1 MRSADMNNVAQINPS
16 IVYEPSQTTHWK
28 HLFPNKTMLLGSHN
42 LNEGEELVAK
52 IAHVET
58 QNIRDDSGQQK
69 EVPVITFEDAPPMVM
84 NITNVK
90 TIASLYG
97 VNYYD
102 WKGQSIQ
109 IYATLIKAFGKEGM
123 ALRVRATIPE
133 TKEDKSL
140 LELHGNKL
148 SQCTTISELK
158 KVFTEIPKHIKV
170 RLTEYKDT
178 MKNQIGETNV

>member
-1 MRSADMNNVAQINPS
+1 
-16 IVYEPSQTTHWK
+16 
-28 HLFPNKTMLLGSHN
+28 
-42 LNEGEELVAK
+42 
-52 IAHVET
+52 
-58 QNIRDDSGQQK
+58 
-69 EVPVITFEDAPPMVM
+69 
-84 NITNVK
+84 
-90 TIASLYG
+90 
-97 VNYYD
+97 
-102 WKGQSIQ
+102 
-109 IYATLIKAFGKEGM
+109 M

-148 SQCTTISELK
+148 SQCTTIDELK